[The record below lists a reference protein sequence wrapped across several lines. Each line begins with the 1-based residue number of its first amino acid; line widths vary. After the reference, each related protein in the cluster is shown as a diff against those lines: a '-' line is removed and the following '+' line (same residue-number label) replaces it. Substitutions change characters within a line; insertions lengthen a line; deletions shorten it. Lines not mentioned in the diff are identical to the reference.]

1 MATKDQLQALRNYTA
16 CDISDALL
24 KLKVPNCGFLPDLNL
39 YTPPAASLSRQVLI
53 APAST
58 VLFAPRSSTDLS
70 DYPEA
75 NVPAGNHYVDLTEP
89 ETIVVISQPKGQIC
103 AVLGGIMALRMKVL
117 NAKGVVVHG
126 RVRDVEELA
135 TTGLPVNMKHIRNR
149 FNVAES
155 KLTGLGSGKV
165 YHRDRCRS
173 QASRLTSSLELGWNH
188 CEAWRPCL
196 QRLSQRSHSHPEG
209 QDFRASRNVAWP
221 R

>member
-1 MATKDQLQALRNYTA
+1 MPLFQRLPLRPASSPFKSNAVKCSHLSHARMMATKEQLQALRNYTA

-58 VLFAPRSSTDLS
+58 VIFVPKATTDLS
-70 DYPEA
+70 GYPEG
-75 NVPAGNHYVDLTEP
+75 NIPAGKHYVDLTEP
-89 ETIVVISQPKGQIC
+89 ETFVVISQPKGQIC

-135 TTGLPVNMKHIRNR
+135 TTGLPVSI
-149 FNVAES
+149 
-155 KLTGLGSGKV
+155 GLVSDT
-165 YHRDRCRS
+165 YN
-173 QASRLTSSLELGWNH
+173 L
-188 CEAWRPCL
+188 
-196 QRLSQRSHSHPEG
+196 PEIE
-209 QDFRASRNVAWP
+209 
-221 R
+221 

>member
-1 MATKDQLQALRNYTA
+1 MATKDQIQVLRNYTA

-39 YTPPAASLSRQVLI
+39 YTPLAPSQTSQVLV

-58 VLFAPRSSTDLS
+58 VLFAPKSATNLSS
-70 DYPEA
+70 YPLA
-75 NVPAGNHYVDLTEP
+75 NVPAGKHYVDLTKS

-135 TTGLPVNMKHIRNR
+135 STGLPVSM
-149 FNVAES
+149 S
-155 KLTGLGSGKV
+155 S
-165 YHRDRCRS
+165 
-173 QASRLTSSLELGWNH
+173 AS
-188 CEAWRPCL
+188 
-196 QRLSQRSHSHPEG
+196 
-209 QDFRASRNVAWP
+209 
-221 R
+221 